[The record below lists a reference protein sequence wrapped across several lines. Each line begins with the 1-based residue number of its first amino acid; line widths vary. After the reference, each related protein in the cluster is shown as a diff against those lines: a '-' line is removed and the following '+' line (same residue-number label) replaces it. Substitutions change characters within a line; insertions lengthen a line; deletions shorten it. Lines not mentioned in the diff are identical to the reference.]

1 MDWSYF
7 DKKEFDEAN
16 DKYLPSIGEGDNMAT
31 QICTA
36 VNKIIYKWYNDGDVY
51 DNTYSLTGWFNDLS
65 SYANWLRKYAGAYF
79 LDEIKDCI
87 TDEDYENILVD
98 LADNYLNMNYLNVM
112 AQREKVGS
120 VYDCDGPFVFRTDL
134 DEDEEEETYWDEEE
148 DEEDDEYFD

>member
-7 DKKEFDEAN
+7 DKKEFDEVN

-36 VNKIIYKWYNDGDVY
+36 VNKLIYKWYNDGDVY
-51 DNTYSLTGWFNDLS
+51 DNTFSLTGWCNDLS
-65 SYANWLRKYAGAYF
+65 SYANWLYKYADANELAKIG
-79 LDEIKDCI
+79 LCDSE
-87 TDEDYENILVD
+87 EDYENILVD

-120 VYDCDGPFVFRTDL
+120 VYDCDGPFVFRTDI
-134 DEDEEEETYWDEEE
+134 DDEEEEIYWDEE
-148 DEEDDEYFD
+148 DEEDDDEYFD